1 MTKYILHGGDIRNSY
16 DEGKAFFADMVDG
29 LGLKPKV
36 LLCFFAQPKSVW
48 QDKYMEWRVR
58 IAASVPK
65 YSVQFG
71 LANQKDF
78 KSQSEQ
84 YDALFV
90 YGGDCTKLINEI
102 RQLVNYREVLDRFKV
117 VAGASAGAIMLSKYA
132 WDCDER
138 KIVEGLAFVPAKV
151 LVHFESETYGAADE
165 RGPIDWQKAWD
176 EIAAFGDPAMPIL
189 ELHEGEFETFE

>member
-16 DEGKAFFADMVDG
+16 DEGKAFFTDMVDG
-29 LGLKPKV
+29 LSLKPKV
-36 LLCFFAQPKSVW
+36 LLCFFAQPKSIW

-65 YSVQFG
+65 FSIQFG

-78 KSQSEQ
+78 KAQSEE

-90 YGGDCTKLINEI
+90 YGGDSTKLINEMK
-102 RQLVNYREVLDRFKV
+102 QLVNYREVLDKFKV
-117 VAGASAGAIMLSKYA
+117 VAGSSAGAIMLSKFA

-138 KIVEGLAFVPAKV
+138 KIVEGLSMVPAKV
-151 LVHFESETYGAADE
+151 LVHYESETYGKVDS
-165 RGPIDWQKAWD
+165 RGPIDWQKAWN
-176 EIAAFGDPAMPIL
+176 ELAAFGDPAMPIL